1 MDDNAVGLH
10 KRCGPTAFF
19 VILAK
24 KSGARLSNR
33 YIAQEVGGGGI
44 INLAEKPQNTKR
56 EVKIMRRKKL
66 LRQVA
71 AAAVALSMAV
81 SLSAPAFAATFDLSN
96 GGLVIT
102 ANDKGITVEQDNGTS
117 STYSIDEEIEIKGA
131 YSSANG
137 ATLTAEENQQ
147 DENQPVTPAKA
158 PAKEETPKET
168 PEAEDA
174 PAAEKKQEQKD
185 TEAPADPEQKTETEN
200 KDNNDPDNEEKKEQ
214 NAPANGEL
222 NASAGEGQESK
233 AEEKPQPKTEAKAS
247 AEATASASDNTSNGP
262 RKASAYED
270 RMGEDSDDYGYNSGL
285 RAGIV
290 QIINNTAKKIKVS
303 LSNAHIDLPTAA
315 DTSAR
320 GQAAIDVQGTG
331 NVELKFSGS
340 NTLTGSGQSAGIQ
353 KNDKTQDDKENTGTL
368 TITADSQSDTLD
380 VKVDKY
386 ALGQDYQGAAIGG
399 HGKKTSGEYVG
410 YGTKN
415 IVIEGN
421 GTVNTNAQIGSG
433 YRGGAATGIV
443 IQGNAVVNVEN
454 YGIGGGGLP
463 GWYDNT
469 KKPGETDVTITGTAN
484 VTVKNGTIGSGVR
497 GGELC
502 GNAKINIS
510 GNAMVNVEGGENAA
524 AIGSGAGGDANV
536 TITGNAKV
544 TAVQKSEWSGGG
556 AGIGGGANGK
566 GYVTIGGKAQ
576 VKATGSAEK
585 HGGSGAYGAGAA
597 IGDGGTTSEKGA
609 DTVQNGENKFETD
622 KDSIQDGA
630 EVEMT
635 NIGHNSSNTVT
646 KTYKTDRW
654 VTDGDEEQPPEVCK
668 HLKGEYAAET
678 TVYPNCTKTGS
689 QTYRCISCGEI
700 TREKTLAATP
710 DSYWSHSWQE
720 IKVQPTCT
728 EDGYK
733 VEKCSRCGDEYG
745 SRTKT
750 ADALGHKFVETVVAP
765 TCTESGYTVQKCSV
779 CGEETGERTNI
790 VAPLGHEYK
799 NGVCI
804 RCGAPEP
811 QENGSAAPNYTVT
824 GAETYETS
832 VVDGRYIIA
841 VPSEDA
847 ALNAVLGDLRA
858 IKAQGADVVVFRT
871 RSRES
876 SLVIDEMLAMGTDVT
891 PFVLAHNGGEAQL
904 TINGAVH
911 NELIH

>member
-1 MDDNAVGLH
+1 
-10 KRCGPTAFF
+10 
-19 VILAK
+19 
-24 KSGARLSNR
+24 
-33 YIAQEVGGGGI
+33 
-44 INLAEKPQNTKR
+44 
-56 EVKIMRRKKL
+56 MRRKKL

-81 SLSAPAFAATFDLSN
+81 SLSAPAFAAEFDLAN

-102 ANDKGITVEQDNGTS
+102 ANESGITVKQDGQKE
-117 STYSIDEEIEIKGA
+117 STYGTNEEIVVKGTYKPA
-131 YSSANG
+131 GG
-137 ATLTAEENQQ
+137 AMQTAEENRQE
-147 DENQPVTPAKA
+147 ENQPVTPAKA

-168 PEAEDA
+168 QEAEDA

-200 KDNNDPDNEEKKEQ
+200 KDNNNDPADEEKKEQ
-214 NAPANGEL
+214 NAPANGEQ

-233 AEEKPQPKTEAKAS
+233 AEDEGQPKQEAKAS
-247 AEATASASDNTSNGP
+247 AEATASASDDTSNGP
-262 RKASAYED
+262 RKAQARSSGG
-270 RMGEDSDDYGYNSGL
+270 GERTS
-285 RAGIV
+285 II

-320 GQAAIDVQGTG
+320 GQAAIDVQGG
-331 NVELKFSGS
+331 DVELKFSGS
-340 NTLTGSGQSAGIQ
+340 NTLTGSGGSAGIQ
-353 KNDKTQDDKENTGTL
+353 KNDKTQDGKDNTGTL
-368 TITADSQSDTLD
+368 TITADNKSDTLD
-380 VKVDKY
+380 VKVDEFS
-386 ALGQDYQGAAIGG
+386 LGQDNQGAAIGG
-399 HGKKTSGEYVG
+399 GGRKTDGKYGG

-415 IVIEGN
+415 IVIQGN

-433 YRGGAATGIV
+433 FRGGAATGIV
-443 IQGNAVVNVEN
+443 IQGNAVVNVGDG
-454 YGIGGGGLP
+454 GIGGIGLP
-463 GWYDNT
+463 EWYGT
-469 KKPGETDVTITGTAN
+469 EKPGETDVTITGNAN

-497 GGELC
+497 RGEVC
-502 GNAKINIS
+502 GNAKIEIS
-510 GNAMVNVEGGENAA
+510 ENAVVNVEGGDNAA

-544 TAVQKSEWSGGG
+544 TAVQKSDWYGGG

-566 GYVTIGGKAQ
+566 GHVTIGGKAQ

-597 IGDGGTTSEKGA
+597 IGDGGTTGKKGT
-609 DTVQNGENKFETD
+609 DTVQNGENQFTTD

-630 EVEMT
+630 KVEMT
-635 NIGHNSSNTVT
+635 NIGRNGPNTVT
-646 KTYKTDRW
+646 KTRQDNQW
-654 VTDGDEEQPPEVCK
+654 VTNGDTEQTPEKCK
-668 HLKGEYAAET
+668 HSKGEYAAEH
-678 TVYPNCTKTGS
+678 VYPNCTETGS
-689 QTYRCISCGEI
+689 QTYRCSSCGEI
-700 TREKTLAATP
+700 TRVKTLAVNPSRHNYVWVKFPA
-710 DSYWSHSWQE
+710 
-720 IKVQPTCT
+720 TCT
-728 EDGYK
+728 EDGYS
-733 VEKCSRCGDEYG
+733 VYTCSRCGNPQTGDHKYIV
-745 SRTKT
+745 K
-750 ADALGHKFVETVVAP
+750 APGHQYVETVVAP

-779 CGEETGERTNI
+779 CHEETGERTNI

-891 PFVLAHNGGEAQL
+891 PFVLVHNGVEAQL
-904 TINGAVH
+904 TINGAAH